1 MTATMFPPRDH
12 LGIKICGFKDPQQVP
27 LIFDLG
33 ADAVGINLWPQSKRY
48 LPLAEAEQHFAE
60 TAAHHH
66 LVAVMVNSSAA
77 ELDATIRSGHFRS
90 LQLHGDEP
98 PALVAELIQRGQHV
112 IKAFQVRDAA
122 SLDAIASFPCADV
135 LLDAYNP
142 GLYGGAGHSFPWDLA
157 VQAAER
163 FPDKRI
169 ILSGGLTPQSIA
181 TAISQTHPAAVD
193 VASGV
198 ESAPGVKD
206 LALVADFIQQARG

>member
-1 MTATMFPPRDH
+1 MFPPANGI
-12 LGIKICGFKDPQQVP
+12 GIKICGFKDPRQVP

-33 ADAVGINLWPQSKRY
+33 ADAVGINLWPQSKRH
-48 LPLAEAEQHFAE
+48 LPLAEAEQHLAE

-66 LVAVMVNSSAA
+66 LVAVLVNPDAA
-77 ELDATIRSGHFRS
+77 LLDATIRSGLFRS

-98 PALVAELIQRGQHV
+98 PSLVAELLERGQHV

-122 SLDAIASFPCADV
+122 SLDAIGTYACADV

-157 VQAAER
+157 VQAANR

-169 ILSGGLTPQSIA
+169 ILSGGLTPQTIA
-181 TAISQTHPAAVD
+181 TAIAQTHPAAVD

-206 LALVADFIQQARG
+206 LALVAEFIHQARG